1 MLGINAI
8 TITPQAL
15 LQISDIDEFKGLWI
29 GLERHTTG
37 LNLLG
42 DVADYGADFQKT
54 LAPLREQTLTPDI
67 IRAIHASQT
76 GNKSASIFKTAP
88 NMLSISQ
95 KDRLVG
101 MLETV
106 PPDQALPLLKKL
118 CEWADECIKERTLHP
133 LLITAVFIS
142 VFLQISP
149 FENGNL
155 PTIRFLAMLLLM
167 KAGYTYTPYAS
178 LTPIIETHADEFYM
192 ALKHNQE
199 SLENGRPDWSQ
210 WLSCFLSILQTQKQI
225 LHGRLYAKETDLRNL
240 PTLSLKIMAL
250 FKAHERLQ
258 MKEIIKLTKGR
269 RATIKLRIGE
279 LIDAGYLRRHGQ
291 ARATWYS
298 LI

>member
-15 LQISDIDEFKGLWI
+15 LQISDIDEFKGLWT

-54 LAPLREQTLTPDI
+54 LTPLREQTLTPEI
-67 IRAIHASQT
+67 IRAIHMSQT
-76 GNKSASIFKTAP
+76 GGKTLSNFKSEPST
-88 NMLSISQ
+88 LSISQ

-101 MLETV
+101 MLETA
-106 PPDQALPLLKKL
+106 PPEQVEPLLKKL
-118 CEWADECIKERTLHP
+118 CEWTDACIKERTLHP
-133 LLITAVFIS
+133 LLVAAVFTS

-149 FENGNL
+149 FESGNL
-155 PTIRFLAMLLLM
+155 QTVRFLAMLLLM
-167 KAGYTYTPYAS
+167 KAGYTYAPYAS
-178 LTPIIETHADEFYM
+178 LTPIIETNADEFYK
-192 ALKHNQE
+192 ALKHNQD
-199 SLENGRPDWSQ
+199 SLEAGRPDWSQ
-210 WLSCFLSILQTQKQI
+210 WLSFFLSILQTQKQT

-240 PTLSLKIMAL
+240 PTLSLKIMEQ
-250 FKAHERLQ
+250 FKSHERLQ
-258 MKEIIKLTKGR
+258 MKDIIKLTKGR

-279 LIDAGYLRRHGQ
+279 LVDAGYLRRHGQ